1 MLCHFHSGAILQS
14 IRVKHQVEAIN
25 ASDGC
30 IRCANLA
37 LEGPFFEEESQIIH
51 SAFDDQQ
58 KELHVPDPSVRDN
71 TGKMSLRLLKHEKRM
86 LEVISSEY
94 AQPAMIGK

>member
-37 LEGPFFEEESQIIH
+37 LEGPFFGEKS
-51 SAFDDQQ
+51 
-58 KELHVPDPSVRDN
+58 LHVPDPSVRDN